1 VVGQTAGLGL
11 VLAVVVAL
19 VFRVAFGVQ
28 GMVAGLVFGLLAAG
42 LQTVA
47 VALAAPR
54 LKARDYTGLL
64 GRWAVGAGIRL
75 VGVVLI
81 PVAVVLDRNTFPPL
95 AAGLGYL
102 AVLVPLFFFEIR
114 RFR

>member
-1 VVGQTAGLGL
+1 MVGQTAGLGAA
-11 VLAVVVAL
+11 LAVVVAL
-19 VFRVAFGVQ
+19 VFRATLGTQ
-28 GMVAGLVFGLLAAG
+28 AMVAGLVFGLVAAA
-42 LQTVA
+42 LQTAAVA
-47 VALAAPR
+47 VAAPR
-54 LKARDYTGLL
+54 LAERDYHGLL
-64 GRWAVGAGIRL
+64 GKWALGAGIRL

-81 PVAVVLDRNTFPPL
+81 PVAVTIDRNTFPPL